1 MKELEKIY
9 SPNEI
14 EKKWYKHWEESKY
27 FAATLEDGKEN
38 YSVVIP
44 PPNVTG
50 ILHMG
55 HVLNNTIQD
64 TLVRYNRMTGKNTL
78 WLPGCDHAGIATQ
91 NKVERKLAEEGLT
104 KEDLGREEFLKRT
117 WEWKEEH
124 GGIITNQLRKLGAS
138 LDWDRERFTMD
149 EGLSEAVRHIFV
161 DLYNDGLIY
170 QGEYMVNWCPRCG
183 TALADDEVDHVEK
196 PGNFWH
202 IKYPVKDTDK
212 FLIIATTRPETMLA
226 DVAIAVNPNDERY
239 KEFVGKKAILPLVG
253 REIEII
259 ADEYVDMEFGT
270 GALKITPAHDPN
282 DFNIGNKYNLPIIN
296 MMTADGKIVED
307 YPKYA
312 GLDRFEARERI
323 VEDLKAEG
331 YLVKIEPHNH
341 NVGTCYRCGTIIEP
355 RVSKQ
360 WFVKMEPLAKRALE
374 VVRNGEIK
382 IMPKRMEKI
391 YYNWLE
397 NIRDWCISRQL
408 WWGHRIPAWYGP
420 DQKMFVA
427 INEEEA
433 MKQAEAHYGKKV
445 ELTQEEDV
453 LDTWFSSALWPFS
466 TLGWPEK
473 TKSLEKFYPTS
484 TLVTGADIIFF
495 WVARMIMFGLYE
507 MDEIPFKNVFFH
519 GIVRDEIGRKM
530 SKSLGNSPNPLDLI
544 DKYGA
549 DAIRFAMMYNTSQG
563 QDVHFSEKLIEMGR
577 NFANKMW
584 NGSRFVIMNLE
595 GFDVTKVDKSRLKY
609 ELVDKWIFSRLN
621 ETAKSV
627 AENLDKFLLD
637 EAAKSVYEF
646 LRGDFCDWYVEMAK
660 IRLYNS
666 EDADSKLTAQYVLW
680 TVLEAGMRLLHPF
693 MPYITEEIWQT
704 IKAEGETVMLAQYPV
719 ADEKLIDKDV
729 EKSFEYIK
737 ELISSLRNIR
747 AEAGISPAKPAKV
760 VIKSSD
766 ESELN
771 TIKENYFFITKLG
784 NLESIEYGKDME
796 KPAQSGFRVTGNS
809 EVYMILKGLLD
820 IEAEVKKL
828 QAQLDKVAVELEKMN
843 AKLSNEKFTSKAPAH
858 ILERDRRI
866 QKEYQDKFDKLSEN
880 IKELQLSLIHI

>member
-1 MKELEKIY
+1 
-9 SPNEI
+9 
-14 EKKWYKHWEESKY
+14 
-27 FAATLEDGKEN
+27 
-38 YSVVIP
+38 
-44 PPNVTG
+44 
-50 ILHMG
+50 
-55 HVLNNTIQD
+55 
-64 TLVRYNRMTGKNTL
+64 
-78 WLPGCDHAGIATQ
+78 
-91 NKVERKLAEEGLT
+91 
-104 KEDLGREEFLKRT
+104 
-117 WEWKEEH
+117 
-124 GGIITNQLRKLGAS
+124 
-138 LDWDRERFTMD
+138 
-149 EGLSEAVRHIFV
+149 
-161 DLYNDGLIY
+161 
-170 QGEYMVNWCPRCG
+170 
-183 TALADDEVDHVEK
+183 
-196 PGNFWH
+196 
-202 IKYPVKDTDK
+202 
-212 FLIIATTRPETMLA
+212 MLA

-549 DAIRFAMMYNTSQG
+549 DAIRFAMIYNTSQG

-584 NGSRFVIMNLE
+584 NGSRFVIMNLD

-784 NLESIEYGKDME
+784 NLESIEYGKNME

-809 EVYMILKGLLD
+809 EVYMILTGLLD

-828 QAQLDKVAVELEKMN
+828 KAQLDKVAVELEKMN

-880 IKELQLSLIHI
+880 IKELQNQ

>member
-1 MKELEKIY
+1 
-9 SPNEI
+9 
-14 EKKWYKHWEESKY
+14 
-27 FAATLEDGKEN
+27 
-38 YSVVIP
+38 
-44 PPNVTG
+44 
-50 ILHMG
+50 MG
-55 HVLNNTIQD
+55 HVLNNSIQD

-149 EGLSEAVRHIFV
+149 EGLSDAVRHIFV

-202 IKYPVKDTDK
+202 IKYPVKGTDK

-420 DQKMFVA
+420 DKKMFVA

-445 ELTQEEDV
+445 ELVQEEDV

-473 TKSLEKFYPTS
+473 TKSLETFYPTS

-544 DKYGA
+544 EKYGA
-549 DAIRFAMMYNTSQG
+549 DAIRFAMIYNTSQG

-584 NGSRFVIMNLE
+584 NGSRFVIMNLD
-595 GFDVTKVDKSRLKY
+595 GFDVTKVDKSKLKY

-621 ETAKSV
+621 ETAAEV
-627 AENLDKFLLD
+627 ADKLDKFLLD

-704 IKAEGETVMLAQYPV
+704 IKAEGETVMLSEYPV

-784 NLESIEYGKDME
+784 NLESIECGKDME

-809 EVYMILKGLLD
+809 EVYMILTGLLD

-828 QAQLDKVAVELEKMN
+828 QAQLDKVTVELEKMN

-880 IKELQLSLIHI
+880 IKELQNQ

>member
-1 MKELEKIY
+1 MKELEKVY
-9 SPNEI
+9 SPSEI
-14 EKKWYKHWEESKY
+14 EKKWYKHWEDSKY
-27 FAATLEDGKEN
+27 FAATLDDGKEN
-38 YSVVIP
+38 YSIVIP

-104 KEDLGREEFLKRT
+104 KEEIGREEFLKRT
-117 WEWKEEH
+117 WEWKEKH

-149 EGLSEAVRHIFV
+149 EGLSDAVRHIFV

-170 QGEYMVNWCPRCG
+170 KGEYMVNWCPRCG
-183 TALADDEVDHVEK
+183 TALADDEVDHTEK

-202 IKYPVKDTDK
+202 IKYPIKDTNK
-212 FLIIATTRPETMLA
+212 FLTIATTRPETMLA

-253 REIEII
+253 REIVII

-282 DFNIGNKYNLPIIN
+282 DFAIGEKYNLPVIN
-296 MMTADGKIVED
+296 MMTADGKVTDD

-331 YLVKIEPHNH
+331 YLVKVEPHAH

-433 MKQAEAHYGKKV
+433 MKAAEKHYGKKV
-445 ELTQEEDV
+445 ELIQEEDV

-473 TKSLEKFYPTS
+473 TKSLETFYPTS

-519 GIVRDEIGRKM
+519 GIVRDELGRKM
-530 SKSLGNSPNPLDLI
+530 SKSLGNSPDPLDLI
-544 DKYGA
+544 EKYGA
-549 DAIRFAMMYNTSQG
+549 DAIRFAMIYNTSQG

-584 NGSRFVIMNLE
+584 NASRFVIMNLE
-595 GFDVTKVDKSRLKY
+595 DFDITKVDKSRLKY

-621 ETAKSV
+621 ETAGVV
-627 AENLDKFLLD
+627 AEKLDKFLLD
-637 EAAKSVYEF
+637 EAAKAVYEF
-646 LRGDFCDWYVEMAK
+646 LRGDFCDWYVEIAK

-666 EDADSKLTAQYVLW
+666 EDVDSKLTAQYVLW
-680 TVLEAGMRLLHPF
+680 TVLESGMRLLHPF

-704 IKAEGETVMLAQYPV
+704 IKNEGNTVMLAKYPV
-719 ADEKLIDKDV
+719 LDKDMINEDI

-737 ELISSLRNIR
+737 GVISSLRNIR

-760 VIKSSD
+760 VIKSND
-766 ESELN
+766 EKELE

-784 NLESIEYGKDME
+784 NLESIEYGKDMD
-796 KPAQSGFRVTGNS
+796 KPTQSGFRVSGNS
-809 EVYMILKGLLD
+809 EVYMILTGLLD
-820 IEAEVKKL
+820 VEAEVKKL
-828 QAQLDKVAVELEKMN
+828 QAQLEKVAKELEKIN
-843 AKLSNEKFTSKAPAH
+843 TKLSNEKFTSKAPAH

-880 IKELQLSLIHI
+880 IKELQK

>member
-621 ETAKSV
+621 ETAAAV

-747 AEAGISPAKPAKV
+747 AEAGISPVKPAKV

-880 IKELQLSLIHI
+880 IKELQNQ

>member
-55 HVLNNTIQD
+55 HVLNNSIQD

-549 DAIRFAMMYNTSQG
+549 DAIRFAMIYNTSQG

-584 NGSRFVIMNLE
+584 NGSRFVIMNLD

-680 TVLEAGMRLLHPF
+680 TVLETGMRLLHPF

-784 NLESIEYGKDME
+784 NLESIEYGKNME

-809 EVYMILKGLLD
+809 EVYMILTGLLD

-828 QAQLDKVAVELEKMN
+828 KAQLDKVAVELEKMN
-843 AKLSNEKFTSKAPAH
+843 AKLSNEKFSSKAPAH

-880 IKELQLSLIHI
+880 IKELQNQ

>member
-544 DKYGA
+544 EKYGA
-549 DAIRFAMMYNTSQG
+549 DAIRFAMIYNTSQG

-621 ETAKSV
+621 ETAAEV
-627 AENLDKFLLD
+627 ADKLDKFLLD
-637 EAAKSVYEF
+637 EAAKAVYEF

-704 IKAEGETVMLAQYPV
+704 IKAAGETVMLAQYPV

-880 IKELQLSLIHI
+880 IRELQNQ

>member
-55 HVLNNTIQD
+55 HVLNNSIQD

-549 DAIRFAMMYNTSQG
+549 DAIRFAMIYNTSQG

-584 NGSRFVIMNLE
+584 NGSRFVIMNLD

-621 ETAKSV
+621 ETAAAV

-784 NLESIEYGKDME
+784 NLESIEYGKNME

-809 EVYMILKGLLD
+809 EVYMILTGLLD

-828 QAQLDKVAVELEKMN
+828 KAQLDKVAVELEKMN

-880 IKELQLSLIHI
+880 IKELQNQ

>member
-584 NGSRFVIMNLE
+584 NGSRFVIMNLD

-880 IKELQLSLIHI
+880 IRELQNQ

>member
-1 MKELEKIY
+1 
-9 SPNEI
+9 
-14 EKKWYKHWEESKY
+14 
-27 FAATLEDGKEN
+27 
-38 YSVVIP
+38 
-44 PPNVTG
+44 
-50 ILHMG
+50 MG
-55 HVLNNTIQD
+55 HVLNNSIQD

-212 FLIIATTRPETMLA
+212 FLVIATTRPETMLA

-282 DFNIGNKYNLPIIN
+282 DFNIGTKYNIPIIN

-323 VEDLKAEG
+323 VEDLKSEG

-549 DAIRFAMMYNTSQG
+549 DAIRFAMIYNTSQG

-584 NGSRFVIMNLE
+584 NGSRFVIMNLD
-595 GFDVTKVDKSRLKY
+595 GFDITKVDKSRLKY

-809 EVYMILKGLLD
+809 EVYMILTGLLD

-843 AKLSNEKFTSKAPAH
+843 TKLSNEKFTSKAPAH

-880 IKELQLSLIHI
+880 IKELQNQ

>member
-9 SPNEI
+9 SPSEI

-27 FAATLEDGKEN
+27 FAATLDDGKEN
-38 YSVVIP
+38 YSIVIP

-55 HVLNNTIQD
+55 HVLNNSIQD

-312 GLDRFEARERI
+312 GLDRFEAREKI

-427 INEEEA
+427 ISEEEA

-445 ELTQEEDV
+445 ELVQEEDV

-473 TKSLEKFYPTS
+473 TKSLETFYPTS

-544 DKYGA
+544 EKYGA
-549 DAIRFAMMYNTSQG
+549 DAIRFAMIYNTSQG

-595 GFDVTKVDKSRLKY
+595 GFDPTKVDKSRLKY

-621 ETAKSV
+621 ETAAEV
-627 AENLDKFLLD
+627 ADKLDKFLLD
-637 EAAKSVYEF
+637 EAAKAVYEF

-704 IKAEGETVMLAQYPV
+704 IKAEGDTVMLVQYPV
-719 ADEKLIDKDV
+719 ADERLIDKDA

-766 ESELN
+766 DSELE
-771 TIKENYFFITKLG
+771 TIKENYFFITRLG

-809 EVYMILKGLLD
+809 EVYMILTGLLD
-820 IEAEVKKL
+820 VEAEVKKL
-828 QAQLDKVAVELEKMN
+828 QAQLTKVAAELEKMN

-880 IKELQLSLIHI
+880 IKELQNQ

>member
-1 MKELEKIY
+1 
-9 SPNEI
+9 
-14 EKKWYKHWEESKY
+14 
-27 FAATLEDGKEN
+27 
-38 YSVVIP
+38 
-44 PPNVTG
+44 
-50 ILHMG
+50 MG
-55 HVLNNTIQD
+55 HVLNNSIQD

-549 DAIRFAMMYNTSQG
+549 DAIRFAMIYNTSQG

-584 NGSRFVIMNLE
+584 NGSRFVIMNLD

-704 IKAEGETVMLAQYPV
+704 IKAEGDTVMLAQYPV

-784 NLESIEYGKDME
+784 NLESIEYGKNME

-809 EVYMILKGLLD
+809 EVYMILTGLLD

-828 QAQLDKVAVELEKMN
+828 KAQLDKVAVELEKMN

-880 IKELQLSLIHI
+880 IKELQNQ

>member
-55 HVLNNTIQD
+55 HVLNNSIQD

-323 VEDLKAEG
+323 VEDLKDEG

-549 DAIRFAMMYNTSQG
+549 DAIRFAMIYNTSQG

-584 NGSRFVIMNLE
+584 NGSRFVIMNLD

-784 NLESIEYGKDME
+784 NLESIECGKDME

-809 EVYMILKGLLD
+809 EVYMILTGLLD

-828 QAQLDKVAVELEKMN
+828 KAQLDKVAVELEKMN

-880 IKELQLSLIHI
+880 IKELQNQ

>member
-1 MKELEKIY
+1 MKELEKVY
-9 SPNEI
+9 SPSEI
-14 EKKWYKHWEESKY
+14 EKKWYKFWEDCKY
-27 FAATLEDGKEN
+27 FAATLDDGKEN
-38 YSVVIP
+38 YSIVIP

-55 HVLNNTIQD
+55 HVLNNSIQD

-117 WEWKEEH
+117 WAWKEEH

-202 IKYPVKDTDK
+202 IKYPVKGTDK
-212 FLIIATTRPETMLA
+212 YLIIATTRPETMLA

-239 KEFVGKKAILPLVG
+239 TEFVGKKAILPLVG
-253 REIEII
+253 REIDII

-312 GLDRFEARERI
+312 GLDRFEAREKI

-331 YLVKIEPHNH
+331 YLVKIEPHAH

-427 INEEEA
+427 ISEEEA

-445 ELTQEEDV
+445 ELVQEEDV

-473 TKSLEKFYPTS
+473 TKSLETFYPTS

-549 DAIRFAMMYNTSQG
+549 DAIRFAMIYNTSQG

-595 GFDVTKVDKSRLKY
+595 GFNPANVDKSRLKY

-621 ETAKSV
+621 ETAATV
-627 AENLDKFLLD
+627 AEKLDKFLLD
-637 EAAKSVYEF
+637 EAAKAVYEF

-704 IKAEGETVMLAQYPV
+704 IKTDGDTIMLREYPV
-719 ADEKLIDKDV
+719 ADERLIDKNV

-760 VIKSSD
+760 VVKSAD

-784 NLESIEYGKDME
+784 NLESVEYGKDME

-809 EVYMILKGLLD
+809 EVYMILTGLLD

-828 QAQLDKVAVELEKMN
+828 RAQLDKVAVELEKMN

-880 IKELQLSLIHI
+880 IKELQNQ

>member
-55 HVLNNTIQD
+55 HVLNNSIQD

-549 DAIRFAMMYNTSQG
+549 DAIRFAMIYNTSQG

-784 NLESIEYGKDME
+784 NLESIEYGKNME

-809 EVYMILKGLLD
+809 EVYMILTGLLD

-828 QAQLDKVAVELEKMN
+828 KAQLDKVAVELEKMN

-880 IKELQLSLIHI
+880 IKELQNQ